1 MGFGD
6 GSPPQDGVSV
16 THTFSD
22 TGAHTVTLTV
32 SDSAGR
38 SDTATEQLAGC
49 QPEAVVGALHAQ
61 GCLFDDS
68 DRWLAVGSLSINGL
82 QLAPVGRV
90 SASLY
95 KNPVRLAVN
104 GTVAIKAGG
113 RTLWQGPALGWS
125 TADTLRLKIPA
136 GTELYGLPL
145 TGDLSLSLSA
155 EDGGAVDG
163 EASADLGGI
172 TADALLDPLKAGG
185 LLRAALEPE
194 GHASVKL
201 RWSRDRGFELDH
213 VSLVGKRLQ
222 LGAAAAPFSLSDF
235 NLTYEHSGNDNIFT
249 GEAGFGGPFSP
260 IVRPKVTIVNGQLA
274 GIGLAVDQLNEPL
287 PPPAEARVRAEARI
301 RGGLVAGLPG
311 QRLRRAQPRPERRRP
326 VRRTDRRNT
335 QVHPA
340 GNLPAPDRQVP
351 DGQVHRAD
359 HDRDPGR
366 PKRVRV
372 LERTPPAGADRDRRR
387 VHARPRR

>member
-1 MGFGD
+1 MAWQPLPCAVGHPRAAPASRTRQSPGIHNDYRSDDGQLRRLDFESVELVGEHHELPLGFRRRLAAAGR
-6 GSPPQDGVSV
+6 GGQV

-22 TGAHTVTLTV
+22 TVAHTVTLTV
-32 SDSAGR
+32 SDSA
-38 SDTATEQLAGC
+38 DAATRRPSSSPAAS
-49 QPEAVVGALHAQ
+49 PEAVVGALHAQ

-104 GTVAIKAGG
+104 GTARDQRRRSDPVAGAGAG
-113 RTLWQGPALGWS
+113 LVDGYV
-125 TADTLRLKIPA
+125 DTLKLKIPGEPA
-136 GTELYGLPL
+136 STACRSPVICR
-145 TGDLSLSLSA
+145 LSLSA

-172 TADALLDPLKAGG
+172 TADALFDPLKAGG

-222 LGAAAAPFSLSDF
+222 LGAAAAPFWLSDF

-260 IVRPKVTIVNGQLA
+260 IVR
-274 GIGLAVDQLNEPL
+274 
-287 PPPAEARVRAEARI
+287 ARR
-301 RGGLVAGLPG
+301 
-311 QRLRRAQPRPERRRP
+311 
-326 VRRTDRRNT
+326 
-335 QVHPA
+335 
-340 GNLPAPDRQVP
+340 
-351 DGQVHRAD
+351 
-359 HDRDPGR
+359 
-366 PKRVRV
+366 
-372 LERTPPAGADRDRRR
+372 
-387 VHARPRR
+387 